1 MADNVLD
8 GVAIIE
14 NQKVIYVNNRLC
26 EITGYPHEELFELDS
41 FEIIALEMHKGIKGI
56 MATMKKL
63 NSLKKEST
71 GLSGKMEKEELFII
85 VTLI

>member
-26 EITGYPHEELFELDS
+26 EITGYPREELFELDS
-41 FEIIALEMHKGIKGI
+41 FEIIAPEMR
-56 MATMKKL
+56 
-63 NSLKKEST
+63 KE
-71 GLSGKMEKEELFII
+71 
-85 VTLI
+85 